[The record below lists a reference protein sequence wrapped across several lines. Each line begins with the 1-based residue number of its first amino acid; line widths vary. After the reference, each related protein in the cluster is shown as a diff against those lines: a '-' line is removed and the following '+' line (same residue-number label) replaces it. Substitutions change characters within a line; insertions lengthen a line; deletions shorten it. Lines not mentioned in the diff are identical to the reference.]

1 MLYELTE
8 FSFGMFNETNSTG
21 SFMSILNSEE
31 SMYGSFANTTFITAD
46 FRGIGL
52 PTTSYNQFTNLM
64 DIISAGQALC
74 ANVQGG
80 YCVLPKACSVYPNL
94 WQYSFNI

>member
-1 MLYELTE
+1 
-8 FSFGMFNETNSTG
+8 MFNETLATE
-21 SFMSILNSEE
+21 SFMSIINGEE
-31 SMYGSFANTTFITAD
+31 SMYGSYANTTFITAD

-74 ANVQGG
+74 TNTQGG
-80 YCVLPKACSVYPNL
+80 YCVLPKSCDSYPNL
-94 WQYSFNI
+94 W